1 MNKRVAPGPLVRKV
15 RGRGGAAALLL
26 ALAGAGSGCTQ
37 DFPPFNRLESL
48 RVLGIQA
55 EPAAPLTGEST
66 TLTPLV
72 HTPGDATALTY
83 QWSWCPAPGPSEQGY
98 RCLITE
104 EELAAALGG
113 GGMLPPFDLGT
124 NPTATLQN
132 ALPPEALAAICGGL
146 VPGVPSPNCAGGY
159 PIQVR
164 LDVTNESETVQ
175 SVVTVKMRFDGAT
188 QAANANPTI
197 SGITAVLNGG
207 EPIPVT
213 EILDGDTVT
222 LPRKKATRLVLSVPA
237 EDSETFAGLDETG
250 QPKSD
255 LRERLFITW
264 FVETGSTDDPRTS
277 YIPDRT
283 PLEDMLKNTWSPA
296 ESRLYAGNTARLY
309 VVIHDSRGGLGWR
322 SGIVQLEPNP

>member
-1 MNKRVAPGPLVRKV
+1 MNRRVAPRPLVRKA
-15 RGRGGAAALLL
+15 RGRALTAALLL
-26 ALAGAGSGCTQ
+26 ALAGVGSGCTQ
-37 DFPPFNRLESL
+37 DFPPFNRLDSL

-55 EPAAPLTGEST
+55 EPAAPLTGETT
-66 TLTPLV
+66 TLTPLIY
-72 HTPGDATALTY
+72 TPGDAAALTY
-83 QWSWCPAPGPSEQGY
+83 QWSWCPAPGPAEQGY
-98 RCLITE
+98 PCLITE
-104 EELAAALGG
+104 EQLSAALGG
-113 GGMLPPFDLGT
+113 GGTLPPFDLGT
-124 NPTATLQN
+124 NPTATLEN

-159 PIQVR
+159 PVQVR

-175 SVVTVKMRFDGAT
+175 AVVTVKMRFDGAS
-188 QAANANPTI
+188 QAANANPSI
-197 SGITAVLNGG
+197 KGITAVLKGG
-207 EPIPVT
+207 DSLPVPEMLT
-213 EILDGDTVT
+213 GNDVT
-222 LPRKKATRLVLSVPA
+222 LPRKGATRLFVDVAA

-264 FVETGSTDDPRTS
+264 FVETGGTDDPRTS

-309 VVIHDSRGGLGWR
+309 VVIHDSRGGIGWR
-322 SGIVQLEPNP
+322 RGIVQLEPNP